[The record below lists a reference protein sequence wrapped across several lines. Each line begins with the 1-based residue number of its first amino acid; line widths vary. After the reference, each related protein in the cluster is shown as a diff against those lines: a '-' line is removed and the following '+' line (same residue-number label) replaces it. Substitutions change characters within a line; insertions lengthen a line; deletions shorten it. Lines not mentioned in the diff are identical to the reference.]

1 MFKQRFYDLRIA
13 AQKDLEKRVTV
24 EDLRLTVTTLPAE
37 LTHEHDKFLKSKF
50 RSFEEAKSIDGIFLQ
65 FNTYLSFLDFSLLE
79 HIITHLCSSVLKQQ
93 MEQYSEDMRSFRK
106 ETMIS
111 DVIPFLPRPSKKIA
125 NDYSE
130 LDIEVDI
137 KTLRTLEDLDQ
148 YRRLCLGEF
157 LLSRL
162 AIHVHLKSIKEG
174 SLCLSWLI
182 PSDIIPALKSHLLKQ
197 QFSYF
202 QKLNILKLFVDKECL
217 YPLPD
222 KKRTSQEMVSHI

>member
-1 MFKQRFYDLRIA
+1 MFENRFYDLRIA

-24 EDLRLTVTTLPAE
+24 EDLRLTVITLPAE
-37 LTHEHDKFLKSKF
+37 LSFEHDEFLKSKF
-50 RSFEEAKSIDGIFLQ
+50 HSFKKATSIDEIFLH
-65 FNTYLSFLDFSLLE
+65 FNKYLSFLDFSLLE

-93 MEQYSEDMRSFRK
+93 MEQYSEDMGSFRK
-106 ETMIS
+106 EAMIS
-111 DVIPFLPRPSKKIA
+111 DVIPFLPRPSKKTP
-125 NDYSE
+125 NYYTE
-130 LDIEVDI
+130 LEIEVDI

-197 QFSYF
+197 NDQFF
-202 QKLNILKLFVDKECL
+202 QELNILKLFVDKECL
-217 YPLPD
+217 YPLPA